1 MTLEV
6 DRIYCGDCLDLM
18 REMPDKGVDLVLTDP
33 PYGIG
38 ESNEK
43 NLSREKPFG
52 SKRDRPG
59 SSRVAGAKNYGSFE
73 WDASRVSREYISEI
87 RRVSENQII
96 FGGNYYAD
104 LLDPSSCW
112 LVWDKDNSGD
122 FADCELAWTS
132 FKTAVRKF
140 KWRWNGMLQEDM
152 RHKEERIHPTQKPVP
167 LFIQILE
174 KYSKPGDLV
183 LDPFL
188 GSGTTA
194 IACLRTGRHFIGIE
208 KHEPY
213 FLKAQER
220 IDKERQQ
227 ARLISRFDFEEA
239 AS

>member
-18 REMPDKGVDLVLTDP
+18 REMPDKCIDLVLTDP

-38 ESNEK
+38 EAAGK
-43 NLSREKPFG
+43 NKTRGGGAFG
-52 SKRDRPG
+52 GKKHNVPARD
-59 SSRVAGAKNYGSFE
+59 YGNLD
-73 WDASRVSREYISEI
+73 WDNARASDAVISQMCRVSK
-87 RRVSENQII
+87 NQII

-104 LLDPSSCW
+104 LLDPTSCW
-112 LVWDKDNSGD
+112 LVWDKDNGGND

-167 LFIQILE
+167 LFVWILE
-174 KYSKPGDLV
+174 RYSKPGDLV

-213 FLKAQER
+213 FIMAQER
-220 IDKERQQ
+220 IDKERAQV
-227 ARLISRFDFEEA
+227 RLFDA
-239 AS
+239 LGGVTA